1 MLSIAVVDAA
11 SKPGGWT
18 GLVGAGGSWTGL
30 VGPVCDLQTDSG
42 GGVVASRGSGM
53 ARSREALITAAV
65 VKVSR
70 DES

>member
-1 MLSIAVVDAA
+1 MLHLNPEA
-11 SKPGGWT
+11 GLGWWE
-18 GLVGAGGSWTGL
+18 LVGAGGNWTGL

-42 GGVVASRGSGM
+42 GGVVASGGSGM